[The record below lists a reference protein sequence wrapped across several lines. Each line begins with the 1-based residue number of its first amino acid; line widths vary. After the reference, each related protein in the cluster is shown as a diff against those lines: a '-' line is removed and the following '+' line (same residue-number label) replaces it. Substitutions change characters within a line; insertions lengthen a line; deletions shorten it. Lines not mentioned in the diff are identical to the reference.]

1 MNPQCLNTSC
11 LFYTS
16 S

>member
-1 MNPQCLNTSC
+1 MSPQCLNTSC